1 MQRSRQA
8 AVRRLTAKVCQK
20 CGLTA
25 PSLRRFRSRHH
36 SPVSQSSGIRSARSA
51 FGKRSLTEIHLPND
65 ENRLPLES
73 VITTPM
79 LRRRAS
85 RAPDFAAENAALVFL
100 MSEMGT
106 SPTTILQTLAD
117 TALKVC
123 RADSAGISLLEKEDG
138 LPLFRWHAVAGGW
151 SPFIGSTMPRDMSP
165 CGVVIDRDSV
175 LLLERPER
183 HFPMPEELSR
193 SIAEVLLIP
202 FHWEGE
208 PVGTIWVVSHEES
221 RQFDGEDERIM
232 SSLARFASV
241 AHQTLSSL
249 NREKARLEEERQSEA
264 TIQRSIAAS
273 EQRLRFVLDSMP
285 QKVFTADTSGSVT
298 YLNPQWT
305 EFTGL
310 TFEQIRDWG
319 WTQFIHPDDV
329 DENIR
334 VWKRSIET
342 GEPLLFDHRF
352 RRADGEYFW
361 HSSRVLP
368 IRDVDGRITMW
379 IGSNSLIDE
388 VMKTK
393 EALEEA
399 SRRKDEFLATLSH
412 ELRTPM
418 TSILGWTALMMMT
431 SLDDQTQ
438 RDGIASIHRS
448 ALVQA
453 ELIDDMLDVAR
464 VVTGKLHLV
473 IEQADLETLV
483 RAAIAVVAPAAKA
496 KKLEIEVEFE
506 SPIPPVSGDATRLQQ
521 ITWNLLSNAVKFTP
535 MGGRISVRLFSED
548 AFVHLVVRDSGI
560 GIRPD
565 FLPYAF
571 DRFAQ
576 QDVGASRRN
585 SGLGI
590 GLALVKQLVELHGG
604 TVRASS
610 EGEGQGSEFTVS
622 LPVRDIQP

>member
-1 MQRSRQA
+1 
-8 AVRRLTAKVCQK
+8 
-20 CGLTA
+20 
-25 PSLRRFRSRHH
+25 
-36 SPVSQSSGIRSARSA
+36 
-51 FGKRSLTEIHLPND
+51 
-65 ENRLPLES
+65 
-73 VITTPM
+73 M